1 MKRTSRKHPLCG
13 HASEAGFGKLRY
25 LDAAR
30 LKAGAHYTGIRQK
43 REIFY
48 CQNPVMGLA
57 VAGPGV
63 PGTTVCFAPARR
75 CGGGRSAERRV
86 GKECVS
92 TCSSRWSP
100 NHSKK
105 TTRHDQTVQQNE

>member
-13 HASEAGFGKLRY
+13 HAAEAGFGQLRY

-57 VAGPGV
+57 VAAPGV
-63 PGTTVCFAPARR
+63 HGPTVCFAPARR
-75 CGGGRSAERRV
+75 CGGGVLTPFLITCWSPAERM
-86 GKECVS
+86 S
-92 TCSSRWSP
+92 TRRKSS
-100 NHSKK
+100 HY
-105 TTRHDQTVQQNE
+105 